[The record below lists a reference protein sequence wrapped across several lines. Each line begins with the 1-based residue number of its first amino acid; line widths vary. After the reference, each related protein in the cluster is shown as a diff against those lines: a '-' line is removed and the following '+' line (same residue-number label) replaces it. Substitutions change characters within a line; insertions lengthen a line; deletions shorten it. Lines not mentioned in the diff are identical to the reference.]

1 MNKKDYYKLWG
12 RVEAGRTEFSADE
25 IYDLLNFTDSLI
37 NLIEQSTED
46 IDADLYGT
54 EGWEHAIGWD

>member
-1 MNKKDYYKLWG
+1 MNKKEFY
-12 RVEAGRTEFSADE
+12 RVQGLLEAGCTPSLETVNQLFNFAV
-25 IYDLLNFTDSLI
+25 DLLD
-37 NLIEQSTED
+37 LIEQSTED